1 MKINFLISYL
11 RVRSYLNSSTFKN
24 ILKGTTYAALFLI
37 VLISSWAV
45 PQEDAYASDNWDCND
60 PYARAYFYKLD
71 WDYTSTNFTI
81 DQYVAT
87 ETSTIQR
94 TTTTVDFSST
104 SNIAGNVKGINA
116 LAMSPTGVMYV
127 TITSDG
133 HGTHLFTIS
142 TTGTLTP
149 LAHIADYT
157 QVGDL
162 DFYDGVNGYYGFSS
176 GEYVVNANGNDQI
189 YMAQAGFKH
198 GYIYNVDT
206 GGVTTFANP
215 GMTTHI
221 NAADFSYIDNWDGKE
236 LATYNAL
243 ANKVVLYDK
252 DNNTITEVTP
262 TNAAFSGVSAT
273 LASYTYKTPEG
284 EIRFIID
291 DGLGNRFEVRR
302 TGTNQYNVVAKGTT
316 FTSDNTDGASC
327 GPNAYDPFAPSFK
340 TSLGVCASGYQQP
353 ALLIT
358 NNRQTTQYFD
368 VDYRIAGGS
377 WVNILN
383 GTQISPGGQ
392 FSTSDAPAVYQ
403 GQTVEY
409 RMRYNTS
416 NPSSGTFYTVG
427 DLLTGSGCGA
437 YAAGTVDTAPGTCSG
452 GSSTPTVTLTN
463 TGTVNAYFD
472 VQYKIGSSGTW
483 ITFIDGELVV
493 SGTPETISMPSPV
506 ANAQTVYFQYIVA
519 DANPSATTGFTSA
532 ASRTIDCKTYTGTI
546 TATTNSTCNQDKMS
560 YTVTVTNTGNTSMEF
575 AVARRNTRGSSQFSW
590 QDQNRPISAGGTYT
604 FTTDVYH
611 GVTPEFKMVYG
622 TSYLVYYPTD
632 LHSSSNVEGTFTSRY
647 RGNYLKSGDSWI
659 RWTAS
664 SAVDCNWWGNGGEST
679 NSSSNYSL
687 INQSTSQICD
697 GSGNATIRLTVT
709 NFNASNDSYGG
720 FIDVEFSTDNVTW
733 TEVVDG
739 QAIADAQSLTF
750 SSPVTISSSSTGY
763 FRYRVAEANPTDS
776 TANAA
781 WAVFSKQANCVADF
795 TQSATFSTCS
805 SVGRYS
811 TLSVT
816 NNEAQTLYFKAA
828 PTLTTSNNVN
838 QNSSNYIDWSSAIT
852 FSVPAGE
859 TLTYDAT
866 NSPNMR
872 KLYPDDTEGYM
883 QWIVQGSYIEN
894 PDWSNTSGYPY
905 KYTNHQY
912 NDCTPSVTASY
923 EVTAC
928 SSAGQTSTLIL
939 TNNESE
945 TVYFKVTPSKVGAG
959 SSSTS
964 SSGYLSTDT
973 TTFSIAAG
981 QTLTYTAGAKTYTNE
996 ADSYMHW
1003 RIQKSYTENPSWNSS
1018 IYEYQYLTSP
1028 SNGISRH
1035 HDCDLNV
1042 NPANQS
1048 YQYETEA
1055 SNVVNS
1061 CVDNKQW
1068 MGWVLYNSNYSDI
1081 NRTALWYAFE
1091 ISLDNG
1097 STWTKNDLFYK
1108 VNNTDSYNDN
1118 NAVTDNSVTGSLATD
1133 GYTAVQTTNYI
1144 NQEQSGNK
1152 DYIYLSTRALSGSI
1166 MKIRYKVTYSADEL
1180 ASTDWIVFGNY
1191 NKTVE
1196 QRTTNCDPVITTT
1209 GWGTATTTD
1218 STDDTYS
1225 DLVTIGECQNTLET
1239 GGFATATFTVTRP
1252 AGTQYYLYLAK
1263 TTDGGSTWTDIETN
1277 LAVGTSYTD
1286 SSTVNHAG
1294 TVQYKFKFSYTSG
1307 NFTNSKLYYSAV
1319 RTVNCPT
1326 VGATTATI
1334 GLGTCVS
1341 GGSKPSITV
1350 GNNGWA
1356 SGYFHVQYS
1365 TDLGT
1370 TWNEA
1375 FYDASNGN
1383 AVIYKMLLP
1392 GEVKTFTIQDTVPQG
1407 TTIAMRYRYAATSPV
1422 TSGSFTTT
1430 GTLLVD
1436 CANDITSHSFSQ
1448 LHAASTCYNNEQ
1460 TIRIT
1465 YSGNTTRANYIIYQI
1480 KVNDGAYS
1488 VERTAT
1494 LMGTSGT
1501 SPINLF
1507 GTYGDG
1513 DIVTI
1518 KYHIE
1523 GTTGGSYYTAVE
1535 ATPITIDCGVSVGDS
1550 SDDPIYFQT
1559 DYVSCSAYGP
1569 DKFELK
1575 LKRRSSVSNATHV
1588 HFQVEISHDGNSWK
1602 PFGQMQYSEQSNYW
1616 PKNHNYGGFG
1626 GDEATYF
1633 GYWKPHYF
1641 NMTSQSVSGVIL
1653 LDSSHEYQIRYRY
1666 YSSNTS
1672 QKYMQN
1678 FTGNYST
1685 ITVAADPD
1693 CDSNDVQPVTLTT
1706 TQLTCLEN
1714 KGQVEFKFEDT
1725 TVTHMEPYKP
1735 ARLFYQYS
1743 TNGGVSW
1750 SKLANQT
1757 DELTNFTTFNLPS
1770 VKVANGQSITIKWG
1784 YIRYHNFYSN
1794 SGSYQGYNRGSYYY
1808 GAGSNH
1814 TANETPTQ
1822 YAFIKG
1828 LSSTGLYYNRY
1839 DEGTNT
1845 SGSITGDFNA
1855 NFMNH
1860 VMVNTTNVAVDCD
1873 PASDY
1878 SQTLTTCDCDDL
1890 GATSTLSI
1898 TNNDN
1903 YTSYYKVQYSL
1914 DGGIT
1919 WQSATDSLE
1928 SAFDISVT
1936 GGSTNTDLSKFVPDG
1951 KTITWRVKDTTNGGD
1966 FEGQVWEEVTAS
1978 ATVDCGCDGGS
1989 VEVNIGLGTCGN
2001 GNSTPVI
2008 NLVPSSTDTVYFT
2021 IEYKRNIDTEWQAFK
2036 NAEIV
2041 SNGLTENHP
2050 LEVTVVHGGTI
2061 QVRYKVNKVLNNLN
2075 LEEWNYTDTKTIN
2088 CPFTLVTGEAIYT
2101 SCAENYRAASF
2112 KVTNTSSSTSAAKF
2126 NVQYKILN
2134 SSTTVTEWTNSS
2146 IVGAVIAP
2154 GVSLVTTNT
2163 IQVQEGQKIEWRYE
2177 SVKTA
2182 EAFTG
2187 VWTNDTTSD
2196 FVNCVIDVAVVNIM
2210 GSCDSGS
2217 KLSTLSLQ
2225 NNESLNTIYFQVQYT
2240 IDNGVTWVLKN
2251 SNLAVAPGATDTTL
2265 NHSVPHTKNII
2276 WRYKVTNTNND
2287 YTGLTHTALA
2297 ASATVDCPILDG
2309 TGSSS
2314 FGVCTSGERK
2324 STFTFSNS
2332 SSANSPAYFYI
2343 QYNLSGDSSDWI
2355 TKVSGTPVIAGTSA
2369 TTYVMVPNGQTITWR
2384 YYPMS
2389 SATTP
2394 TSYITEATTEEVNCS
2409 LDTVITQTL
2418 DVCISNAA
2426 VSRYVLTN
2434 NTSTTVY
2441 YQVEYFIQGSSGYV
2455 VADTDLTLGAAGS
2468 STQSSEFTQSV
2479 ASGKFIRWRYKAA
2492 TSLSGLVSATYVDHV
2507 QSATVNCETI
2517 DPSVTTS
2524 FGICY
2529 NSTKE
2534 VKFII
2539 KNSADATTSALFKVQ
2554 VNVNGTGWVD
2564 KSDITLGSN
2573 GQYPHTQ
2580 IVQTGQTVQWRY
2592 KVGKTISDLPTEWTN
2607 DDLRTITCSSGE
2619 DITVTFDTTCDSNG
2633 YKTSKLNINNSSSG
2647 ILYYKA
2653 EYSTDGGTNWTL
2665 SANQVQVNPGGATF
2679 LPESVS
2685 EGETITWRYK
2695 ISQTGA
2701 DFSTLNWTTT
2711 STSDIVNCTGVNIS
2725 TPYTSMGQCI
2735 SGSKTSKFHYGTLSS
2750 SPAPAYYH
2758 IQYRIDGGTWTDK
2771 VNSSNGVVVGGVN
2784 TYTSQSV
2791 TSGSSIEWRYKAA
2804 YSTSALTNVSFTNL
2818 PGGAI
2823 EVDCGTFISV
2833 VHQMGTCSNQTA
2845 TSTLTLNNTGSTPML
2860 VTVHSAINSG
2870 DWTTE
2875 VSTVEITAGNQL
2887 VLEKSV
2893 INGQTISWKYKYAGT
2908 VTKLSSA
2915 SETAFNSIP
2924 ALDCDTEVINQV
2936 SLNNVLKACV
2946 AGSRISE
2953 LTVTNNSS
2961 ETVYVEAWY
2970 DIGSGWITKGTSSVI
2985 NGTPKVLE
2993 APGAPHGASVKWR
3006 YRLGLS
3012 SSLTGDF
3019 TTLTT
3024 LTVDCPQ
3031 TSTVTQTLEACSN
3044 QTRDSK
3050 LSINNTGTI
3059 TQYYK
3064 VEYSI
3069 NNGGYQYMTTATVA
3083 AGQLDNSVYKNLT
3096 SGQYITW
3103 RYAPSTVQNDFS
3115 NASYIYLTRTATVD
3129 CTSANLTATQS
3140 STCTPNG
3147 TTSTKNST
3155 FTISNGSAN
3164 SAQVQVESTTN
3175 NISWTSMG
3183 TQTITSSQPYVVNK
3197 VLTTNY
3203 IIYRYRI
3210 FNATTPNTWQQVVVM
3225 APADCATTITPT
3237 TVSAYSTNECVNGS
3251 PTAKLTIINPNSTA
3265 VVVSYDISING
3276 GAFQSVGNTSVT
3288 GSFVTSAYS
3297 VPANSSF
3304 QWRYKTSTETAY
3316 KFVSATAENCTQA
3329 SSLSGYTEIGCE
3341 VDSNGSPVSPVAKLV
3356 VINTGAQ
3363 SASIMYDYKLNNGQ
3377 YQSGSVISVNANSSL
3392 TATEIPIGTTD
3403 QIIFRYK
3410 STSDTAY
3417 QFTPEKSGVDCGST
3431 PDNPQMILTLDECS
3445 ANVAKSTIEIRNL
3458 SNESKS
3464 FYVEYRID
3472 DGPWTNYDLV
3482 TINPTSGTTRFLNIT
3497 QNQKIQWRALDSS
3510 YTQFAIASPY
3520 QISNAETAICETTTT
3535 TTLPPVKYIF
3545 EPLVSTNRVCD
3556 EENGGA
3562 EFGVTVDNSRSNVRA
3577 EVLKK
3582 IWINQTLIA
3591 EETVTVGPGQTVDF
3605 SSIEV
3610 GENKIFT
3617 VALEVTNTENGKVQ
3631 KMIKNKDADCIEEDD
3646 FGVTDPINPID
3657 LVREETGID
3666 NIFDGSG
3673 DDQEKEENGESINF
3687 LPGDDF
3693 VEFVYNEDAEDIT
3706 TDPIEP
3712 TPPPAPGSPEFP
3724 RTGRNVGGLIISFGL
3739 LLVAGGA
3746 FLLRRAYRF

>member
-1 MKINFLISYL
+1 
-11 RVRSYLNSSTFKN
+11 
-24 ILKGTTYAALFLI
+24 
-37 VLISSWAV
+37 
-45 PQEDAYASDNWDCND
+45 
-60 PYARAYFYKLD
+60 
-71 WDYTSTNFTI
+71 
-81 DQYVAT
+81 
-87 ETSTIQR
+87 
-94 TTTTVDFSST
+94 
-104 SNIAGNVKGINA
+104 
-116 LAMSPTGVMYV
+116 
-127 TITSDG
+127 
-133 HGTHLFTIS
+133 
-142 TTGTLTP
+142 
-149 LAHIADYT
+149 
-157 QVGDL
+157 
-162 DFYDGVNGYYGFSS
+162 
-176 GEYVVNANGNDQI
+176 
-189 YMAQAGFKH
+189 
-198 GYIYNVDT
+198 
-206 GGVTTFANP
+206 
-215 GMTTHI
+215 
-221 NAADFSYIDNWDGKE
+221 
-236 LATYNAL
+236 
-243 ANKVVLYDK
+243 
-252 DNNTITEVTP
+252 
-262 TNAAFSGVSAT
+262 
-273 LASYTYKTPEG
+273 
-284 EIRFIID
+284 
-291 DGLGNRFEVRR
+291 
-302 TGTNQYNVVAKGTT
+302 
-316 FTSDNTDGASC
+316 
-327 GPNAYDPFAPSFK
+327 
-340 TSLGVCASGYQQP
+340 
-353 ALLIT
+353 
-358 NNRQTTQYFD
+358 
-368 VDYRIAGGS
+368 
-377 WVNILN
+377 
-383 GTQISPGGQ
+383 
-392 FSTSDAPAVYQ
+392 
-403 GQTVEY
+403 
-409 RMRYNTS
+409 
-416 NPSSGTFYTVG
+416 
-427 DLLTGSGCGA
+427 
-437 YAAGTVDTAPGTCSG
+437 
-452 GSSTPTVTLTN
+452 
-463 TGTVNAYFD
+463 
-472 VQYKIGSSGTW
+472 
-483 ITFIDGELVV
+483 
-493 SGTPETISMPSPV
+493 
-506 ANAQTVYFQYIVA
+506 
-519 DANPSATTGFTSA
+519 
-532 ASRTIDCKTYTGTI
+532 
-546 TATTNSTCNQDKMS
+546 
-560 YTVTVTNTGNTSMEF
+560 
-575 AVARRNTRGSSQFSW
+575 
-590 QDQNRPISAGGTYT
+590 
-604 FTTDVYH
+604 
-611 GVTPEFKMVYG
+611 
-622 TSYLVYYPTD
+622 
-632 LHSSSNVEGTFTSRY
+632 
-647 RGNYLKSGDSWI
+647 
-659 RWTAS
+659 
-664 SAVDCNWWGNGGEST
+664 
-679 NSSSNYSL
+679 
-687 INQSTSQICD
+687 
-697 GSGNATIRLTVT
+697 
-709 NFNASNDSYGG
+709 
-720 FIDVEFSTDNVTW
+720 
-733 TEVVDG
+733 
-739 QAIADAQSLTF
+739 
-750 SSPVTISSSSTGY
+750 
-763 FRYRVAEANPTDS
+763 
-776 TANAA
+776 
-781 WAVFSKQANCVADF
+781 
-795 TQSATFSTCS
+795 
-805 SVGRYS
+805 
-811 TLSVT
+811 
-816 NNEAQTLYFKAA
+816 
-828 PTLTTSNNVN
+828 
-838 QNSSNYIDWSSAIT
+838 
-852 FSVPAGE
+852 
-859 TLTYDAT
+859 
-866 NSPNMR
+866 
-872 KLYPDDTEGYM
+872 
-883 QWIVQGSYIEN
+883 
-894 PDWSNTSGYPY
+894 
-905 KYTNHQY
+905 
-912 NDCTPSVTASY
+912 
-923 EVTAC
+923 
-928 SSAGQTSTLIL
+928 
-939 TNNESE
+939 
-945 TVYFKVTPSKVGAG
+945 
-959 SSSTS
+959 
-964 SSGYLSTDT
+964 
-973 TTFSIAAG
+973 
-981 QTLTYTAGAKTYTNE
+981 
-996 ADSYMHW
+996 
-1003 RIQKSYTENPSWNSS
+1003 
-1018 IYEYQYLTSP
+1018 
-1028 SNGISRH
+1028 
-1035 HDCDLNV
+1035 
-1042 NPANQS
+1042 
-1048 YQYETEA
+1048 
-1055 SNVVNS
+1055 
-1061 CVDNKQW
+1061 
-1068 MGWVLYNSNYSDI
+1068 
-1081 NRTALWYAFE
+1081 
-1091 ISLDNG
+1091 
-1097 STWTKNDLFYK
+1097 
-1108 VNNTDSYNDN
+1108 
-1118 NAVTDNSVTGSLATD
+1118 
-1133 GYTAVQTTNYI
+1133 
-1144 NQEQSGNK
+1144 
-1152 DYIYLSTRALSGSI
+1152 
-1166 MKIRYKVTYSADEL
+1166 
-1180 ASTDWIVFGNY
+1180 
-1191 NKTVE
+1191 
-1196 QRTTNCDPVITTT
+1196 
-1209 GWGTATTTD
+1209 
-1218 STDDTYS
+1218 
-1225 DLVTIGECQNTLET
+1225 
-1239 GGFATATFTVTRP
+1239 
-1252 AGTQYYLYLAK
+1252 
-1263 TTDGGSTWTDIETN
+1263 
-1277 LAVGTSYTD
+1277 
-1286 SSTVNHAG
+1286 
-1294 TVQYKFKFSYTSG
+1294 
-1307 NFTNSKLYYSAV
+1307 
-1319 RTVNCPT
+1319 
-1326 VGATTATI
+1326 
-1334 GLGTCVS
+1334 
-1341 GGSKPSITV
+1341 
-1350 GNNGWA
+1350 
-1356 SGYFHVQYS
+1356 
-1365 TDLGT
+1365 
-1370 TWNEA
+1370 
-1375 FYDASNGN
+1375 
-1383 AVIYKMLLP
+1383 
-1392 GEVKTFTIQDTVPQG
+1392 
-1407 TTIAMRYRYAATSPV
+1407 
-1422 TSGSFTTT
+1422 
-1430 GTLLVD
+1430 
-1436 CANDITSHSFSQ
+1436 
-1448 LHAASTCYNNEQ
+1448 
-1460 TIRIT
+1460 
-1465 YSGNTTRANYIIYQI
+1465 
-1480 KVNDGAYS
+1480 
-1488 VERTAT
+1488 
-1494 LMGTSGT
+1494 
-1501 SPINLF
+1501 
-1507 GTYGDG
+1507 
-1513 DIVTI
+1513 
-1518 KYHIE
+1518 
-1523 GTTGGSYYTAVE
+1523 
-1535 ATPITIDCGVSVGDS
+1535 
-1550 SDDPIYFQT
+1550 
-1559 DYVSCSAYGP
+1559 
-1569 DKFELK
+1569 
-1575 LKRRSSVSNATHV
+1575 
-1588 HFQVEISHDGNSWK
+1588 
-1602 PFGQMQYSEQSNYW
+1602 
-1616 PKNHNYGGFG
+1616 
-1626 GDEATYF
+1626 
-1633 GYWKPHYF
+1633 
-1641 NMTSQSVSGVIL
+1641 
-1653 LDSSHEYQIRYRY
+1653 
-1666 YSSNTS
+1666 
-1672 QKYMQN
+1672 
-1678 FTGNYST
+1678 
-1685 ITVAADPD
+1685 
-1693 CDSNDVQPVTLTT
+1693 
-1706 TQLTCLEN
+1706 
-1714 KGQVEFKFEDT
+1714 
-1725 TVTHMEPYKP
+1725 
-1735 ARLFYQYS
+1735 
-1743 TNGGVSW
+1743 
-1750 SKLANQT
+1750 
-1757 DELTNFTTFNLPS
+1757 
-1770 VKVANGQSITIKWG
+1770 
-1784 YIRYHNFYSN
+1784 
-1794 SGSYQGYNRGSYYY
+1794 
-1808 GAGSNH
+1808 
-1814 TANETPTQ
+1814 
-1822 YAFIKG
+1822 
-1828 LSSTGLYYNRY
+1828 
-1839 DEGTNT
+1839 
-1845 SGSITGDFNA
+1845 
-1855 NFMNH
+1855 
-1860 VMVNTTNVAVDCD
+1860 MVNTTNVAIDCD

-1878 SQTLTTCDCDDL
+1878 SQTLTTCECDDL

-2001 GNSTPVI
+2001 GSSTPVI
-2008 NLVPSSTDTVYFT
+2008 NLVPSSTDTAYFT
-2021 IEYKRNIDTEWQAFK
+2021 LEYKRNSDTEWQAFK

-2088 CPFTLVTGEAIYT
+2088 CPFTAVTGEAIYT

-2126 NVQYKILN
+2126 NVQYKIVN
-2134 SSTTVTEWTNSS
+2134 SSTTVTNWTNSS
-2146 IVGAVIAP
+2146 IVNAVIAP

-2177 SVKTA
+2177 SVNTA
-2182 EAFTG
+2182 DAFTG

-2240 IDNGVTWVLKN
+2240 IDNGVTWILKN
-2251 SNLAVAPGATDTTL
+2251 SNLAVAPGATNTTL
-2265 NHSVPHTKNII
+2265 NHAVPHTKNII

-2287 YTGLTHTALA
+2287 YTGLTYTALA

-2314 FGVCTSGERK
+2314 FGVCTGGERK

-2332 SSANSPAYFYI
+2332 SSANSPAYFYV

-2394 TSYITEATTEEVNCS
+2394 TSYITEATSEEVNCS

-2492 TSLSGLVSATYVDHV
+2492 TSLSGLVSAMYVDHV

-2564 KSDITLGSN
+2564 KSDITLGAN

-2580 IVQTGQTVQWRY
+2580 IVPTGQTVQWRY
-2592 KVGKTISDLPTEWTN
+2592 KVGKTVTDLPTEWTN

-2725 TPYTSMGQCI
+2725 TPYTSIGQCI

-2750 SPAPAYYH
+2750 SPAPAYYQ

-2771 VNSSNGVVVGGVN
+2771 INSSNGVVVGGVN

-2804 YSTSALTNVSFTNL
+2804 YSTVALTNVSFTNL

-2823 EVDCGTFISV
+2823 EIDCGTFISV

-2870 DWTTE
+2870 DWATE

-2970 DIGSGWITKGTSSVI
+2970 DIGSGWITRGTSAVI

-2993 APGAPHGASVKWR
+2993 SPGAPHGASVKWR

-3012 SSLTGDF
+3012 SSMTGDF

-3175 NISWTSMG
+3175 NINWTSLG
-3183 TQTITSSQPYVVNK
+3183 TQTITGSQPYVVNN

-3203 IIYRYRI
+3203 IVYRYRI

-3225 APADCATTITPT
+3225 APADCETVINPI

-3251 PTAKLTIINPNSTA
+3251 PAAKLTIINPNSTA

-3276 GAFQSVGNTSVT
+3276 GPFQSVGNTSVT
-3288 GSFVTSAYS
+3288 GSFATSAYS

-3316 KFVSATAENCTQA
+3316 KFVSATAESCTQA

-3363 SASIMYDYKLNNGQ
+3363 NASIMYDYKLNNGQ

-3392 TATEIPIGTTD
+3392 TAIEIPIGSTD
-3403 QIIFRYK
+3403 QIVFRYK

-3417 QFTPEKSGVDCGST
+3417 QFTSAKSGVDCGST
-3431 PDNPQMILTLDECS
+3431 PDNPQMLLTLDECS

-3458 SNESKS
+3458 SNESKR
-3464 FYVEYRID
+3464 FYLEYRID
-3472 DGPWTNYDLV
+3472 DGPWSNYDSV
-3482 TINPTSGTTRFLNIT
+3482 QINPTSAATRSLNIT
-3497 QNQKIQWRALDSS
+3497 QNQKIQWRALDSA
-3510 YTQFAIASPY
+3510 YTQFAIDSPY
-3520 QISNAETAICETTTT
+3520 QVSNAETAICETTPT
-3535 TTLPPVKYIF
+3535 TTLPPTKYIF

-3562 EFGVTVDNSRSNVRA
+3562 EFGVTVDNSRSNVEA

-3591 EETVTVGPGQTVDF
+3591 EETVRVEPGQTVDF

-3610 GENKIFT
+3610 GENKFFT

-3646 FGVTDPINPID
+3646 FGITDPINPLD

-3666 NIFDGSG
+3666 NIIDGSG
-3673 DDQEKEENGESINF
+3673 DDEEKEDNGESINF

-3693 VEFVYNEDAEDIT
+3693 VEFIYNEDAEDIT
-3706 TDPIEP
+3706 TDPIDS
-3712 TPPPAPGSPEFP
+3712 TPPPPPGTPDYP
-3724 RTGRNVGGLIISFGL
+3724 PTGRNVGGLIISFGL